1 MASSVAPISSN
12 RLICEIWICK
22 AAGLK
27 PDKTDSRLTV
37 RSHSWC
43 YAEPWTCHL
52 RLEAAFDLAW
62 RVSLVQKVDLCLVQG
77 LQFIA
82 SILLEA

>member
-1 MASSVAPISSN
+1 
-12 RLICEIWICK
+12 
-22 AAGLK
+22 
-27 PDKTDSRLTV
+27 
-37 RSHSWC
+37 
-43 YAEPWTCHL
+43 L
-52 RLEAAFDLAW
+52 RLNAAFDLAW